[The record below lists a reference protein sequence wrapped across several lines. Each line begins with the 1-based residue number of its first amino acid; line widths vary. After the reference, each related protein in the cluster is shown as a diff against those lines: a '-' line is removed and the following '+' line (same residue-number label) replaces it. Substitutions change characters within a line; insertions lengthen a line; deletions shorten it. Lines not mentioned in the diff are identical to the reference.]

1 MTPKEKEIK
10 EFYDTVTFP
19 GLYSDNDII
28 YVEDYLIY
36 ERYLNFIKEHDVNTI
51 LDVGCGSGYITN
63 IIAFH
68 FPNIKIV
75 ALDFSD
81 TIQHGIKI
89 AKSIGIRN
97 VTWIQQNFLE
107 YESKTTFDVV
117 LSNGSIH
124 HMPDFDHAV
133 AKVKSLSHN
142 YIMVGLYNKYGKWM
156 QRKIRPKFVTECFE
170 LDQLKIPFELSFTN
184 RQARSYFKGWKLLKV
199 TPSICGLGVNFFSLF
214 RGKWG
219 GFTFYYFKK

>member
-1 MTPKEKEIK
+1 MTPKEIEIK
-10 EFYDTVTFP
+10 EFYDTVVFP
-19 GLYSDNDII
+19 GLYSKEDITN
-28 YVEDYLIY
+28 VEDFLIY
-36 ERYLNFIKEHDVNTI
+36 ERYLDFIEANNIKTI

-63 IIAFH
+63 IIAYH

-75 ALDFSD
+75 ALDFSS
-81 TIQHGIKI
+81 TINHGKKI
-89 AKSIGIRN
+89 AKEVGIKN
-97 VTWIQQNFLE
+97 VTWIQDNFLE
-107 YESKTTFDVV
+107 YDPGTTFDLV

-124 HMPDFDHAV
+124 HMPEFNTAV
-133 AKVKSLSHN
+133 DKVKSLSHN

-156 QRKIRPKFVTECFE
+156 QRTVRPKFITECFE

-184 RQARSYFKGWKLLKV
+184 SQARGYFKDWSLIKV
-199 TPSICGLGVNFFSLF
+199 TPSIFGLGVDFFSLF